1 MKLILALYISVW
13 VLVMVT
19 MIAGAIIGYQSAF
32 ISCDTTI
39 RDNGKLIHI
48 IDTGDIVDRTEGDVQ
63 PYNYKC
69 QVVSNR

>member
-1 MKLILALYISVW
+1 MLAQIIGTY
-13 VLVMVT
+13 
-19 MIAGAIIGYQSAF
+19 IGYQSAF

-39 RDNGKLIHI
+39 RDNGKIIHI